1 LRPFERGAVARLPF
15 GMAEPLQV
23 RRETLP
29 KLLVPWSGTA
39 STVRGDGHAG
49 PALSPGTEDH
59 VKKDKED
66 RKRLTLNR
74 ETIQRLEDSQLL
86 EQVRGGT
93 SQWGGCTITRTGFN
107 NNEISSAC

>member
-1 LRPFERGAVARLPF
+1 
-15 GMAEPLQV
+15 
-23 RRETLP
+23 
-29 KLLVPWSGTA
+29 
-39 STVRGDGHAG
+39 
-49 PALSPGTEDH
+49 

-74 ETIQRLEDSQLL
+74 ETIQRLEDPRLL

-93 SQWGGCTITRTGFN
+93 SQIRICTSISYNN

>member
-1 LRPFERGAVARLPF
+1 
-15 GMAEPLQV
+15 M
-23 RRETLP
+23 
-29 KLLVPWSGTA
+29 
-39 STVRGDGHAG
+39 
-49 PALSPGTEDH
+49 
-59 VKKDKED
+59 KKDKED

-93 SQWGGCTITRTGFN
+93 SQWGCTITRTGYN